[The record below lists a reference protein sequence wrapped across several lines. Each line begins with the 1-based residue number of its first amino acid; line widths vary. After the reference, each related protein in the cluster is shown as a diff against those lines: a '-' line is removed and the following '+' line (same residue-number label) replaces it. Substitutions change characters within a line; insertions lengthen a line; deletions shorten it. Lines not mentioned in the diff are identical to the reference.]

1 VRRTADDNSSLPA
14 ALDGRRDC
22 LRRPILLGGELRRDV
37 HIHGMVLREPED
49 HGWPAA
55 VSASASPAAVLGK
68 AMPVATLKHP
78 QGQKP

>member
-1 VRRTADDNSSLPA
+1 
-14 ALDGRRDC
+14 
-22 LRRPILLGGELRRDV
+22 LGGELRRDV